1 MHTCVYAHT
10 HTHTQSLLTPNFVLS
25 PNFRGGAEVNTS
37 TIKAFFEQNRS
48 IILWVSRIQ
57 ILISLLNSASS
68 PLRREREMEKNGKS
82 QYSKKECFT
91 KRERHFLRGLW
102 FTQIKQMVSTAV
114 EAGGRA
120 LSPRLKKYR
129 CPREAMELSPA
140 CPASSRTPPR

>member
-1 MHTCVYAHT
+1 MRVRTHTHTHT

-25 PNFRGGAEVNTS
+25 PNFREGAEVNTS

-68 PLRREREMEKNGKS
+68 PLRREREIEKNGKS

-91 KRERHFLRGLW
+91 F
-102 FTQIKQMVSTAV
+102 
-114 EAGGRA
+114 
-120 LSPRLKKYR
+120 
-129 CPREAMELSPA
+129 
-140 CPASSRTPPR
+140 SRTDVQGSHPTRQRDISSEACGSLRLSGWSAPQWRRVEGHSPLV